1 MMVSPQALADT
12 LRRRHGAER
21 EEQALRAARLRELLK
36 ARVADAKRAGLLT
49 RAWLIGSLNSAH
61 FGPHSDV
68 DLVVEGLVAA
78 SGSGWW
84 ASLCQVLQTEVDLLE
99 LEQLPAS
106 FTERVLREGLRLD
119 AT

>member
-12 LRRRHGAER
+12 LRRRHGTER
-21 EEQALRAARLRELLK
+21 QEQALRAATLRELLK
-36 ARVADAKRAGLLT
+36 EQVVEAKRAGLLT

-78 SGSGWW
+78 SASVWW
-84 ASLCQVLQTEVDLLE
+84 ASLCRSLQTDVDLLE
-99 LEQLPAS
+99 LEQLPSS
-106 FTERVLREGLRLD
+106 FADRVLREGLRLD